1 MGEMTPPGREVLP
14 EMTGTAGSDVHID
27 NHSRIAGMKKER
39 DPYDT
44 SGKM

>member
-1 MGEMTPPGREVLP
+1 
-14 EMTGTAGSDVHID
+14 MTGAAGGDMHMD
-27 NHSRIAGMKKER
+27 HHSRIESMKKER